1 MDQPPPVTQPAD
13 GTTAKRRRRDKRSRG
28 NGRETA
34 ASPSPRLRDVL
45 FKDLRPSDLPRNF
58 HQDLKRLYRFYL
70 DDERRAQ
77 LAAMGRIRRTFKL
90 LGWLLKSL
98 LAKLSP
104 GRRLA
109 LFASLVLCF
118 LGKVRFDLPDGD
130 VLRVNFRLAAFLILL
145 LVFMLELM
153 EKVAARDEIEVARQ
167 VQLALLPRTH
177 PQPGGW
183 SLWSFM
189 QPANDVG
196 ADLVDYI
203 DLPGGRLG
211 VVLGDVAGK
220 GLGAALLTAKLQ
232 ATLRALSLD
241 GRSLSDLGAQ
251 LNSILHRDG
260 IDNRF
265 ATMFYVEVD
274 PATGRLRYLN
284 AGHNPPFV
292 LRATGTETLEASAIP
307 LGMMEGTAYK
317 EGDLRLQPG
326 DALIVYS
333 DGLTEAR
340 NAADEEFGADR
351 LRALLPRL
359 RGLGAEQ
366 AVRLV
371 IGEVTSF
378 LGGERPHDDLSLVV
392 LVHPGGAPA
401 SAAGV
406 PPPPIVP
413 PPLARG

>member
-1 MDQPPPVTQPAD
+1 MDQPAAKTQSPD
-13 GTTAKRRRRDKRSRG
+13 EKKGKRRRKDRTSRG

-58 HQDLKRLYRFYL
+58 RLDLKRLYRFYL
-70 DDERRAQ
+70 DEERRAQ

-90 LGWLLKSL
+90 IGWLLKSL

-130 VLRVNFRLAAFLILL
+130 VLRINFRLAAYLMLL

-153 EKVAARDEIEVARQ
+153 EKVAARDEIEIARQ

-265 ATMFYVEVD
+265 ATLFYFEVD

-292 LRATGTETLEASAIP
+292 LRASGSETLEASAIP
-307 LGMMEGTAYK
+307 LGMMDGTTYEEG
-317 EGDLRLQPG
+317 GLRLEKG
-326 DALIVYS
+326 DVLVVYS
-333 DGLTEAR
+333 DGLTEAT
-340 NAADEEFGADR
+340 NASDQEFGPER

-359 RGLGAEQ
+359 RGLNAEQ

-392 LVHPGGAPA
+392 LVHPGD
-401 SAAGV
+401 AAAATGV
-406 PPPPIVP
+406 APPPVVP
-413 PPLARG
+413 PPLA

>member
-1 MDQPPPVTQPAD
+1 MDQPAAGPERPEGKRAE
-13 GTTAKRRRRDKRSRG
+13 RRRKDKPSQG
-28 NGRETA
+28 NGREA
-34 ASPSPRLRDVL
+34 AATPSPRLRDVL

-58 HQDLKRLYRFYL
+58 KQDLKRLYRFYL
-70 DDERRAQ
+70 DEERRAQ

-90 LGWLLKSL
+90 LVWLLKSL

-109 LFASLVLCF
+109 LFASLVMCF
-118 LGKVRFDLPDGD
+118 LGKFRFVLPDGD
-130 VLRVNFRLAAFLILL
+130 VVRIHFLPGGYVILL

-153 EKVAARDEIEVARQ
+153 EKVAARDEIEIARQ

-241 GRSLSDLGAQ
+241 GRPLSDLGAQ

-265 ATMFYVEVD
+265 ATLFYFEVD
-274 PATGRLRYLN
+274 PAAGRLRYLN

-292 LRATGTETLEASAIP
+292 LRMSGTESLEASAIP
-307 LGMMEGTAYK
+307 LGMLEGTAYR
-317 EGDLRLQPG
+317 EGELRLDPG
-326 DALIVYS
+326 DALVVYS

-340 NAADEEFGADR
+340 NAADEEYGAER

-359 RGLGAEQ
+359 RGLTAEQ
-366 AVRLV
+366 VVQRV
-371 IGEVTSF
+371 TGEVTSF
-378 LGGERPHDDLSLVV
+378 LGGERPHDDLSVVALVR
-392 LVHPGGAPA
+392 PGGAPA
-401 SAAGV
+401 ASAGV
-406 PPPPIVP
+406 MPPPVVP
-413 PPLARG
+413 PPLAGT

>member
-1 MDQPPPVTQPAD
+1 MDQPPPEIQPAD
-13 GTTAKRRRRDKRSRG
+13 GKTAKRRRRDKRSRG

-34 ASPSPRLRDVL
+34 VSPWPRLRDVL

-90 LGWLLKSL
+90 IGWLLKSL

-109 LFASLVLCF
+109 LFASLVLSF

-203 DLPGGRLG
+203 ELPGGRLG

-241 GRSLSDLGAQ
+241 CRSLSDLGAQ

-265 ATMFYVEVD
+265 ATMFYCEID
-274 PATGRLRYLN
+274 TATGRLRFLN

-292 LRATGTETLEASAIP
+292 LRASAIETLEASAIP
-307 LGMMEGTAYK
+307 LGMMAGTIYK
-317 EGDLRLQPG
+317 EGDLLLQPG
-326 DALIVYS
+326 DALVVYS

-340 NAADEEFGADR
+340 NAADEEFGAER

-359 RGLGAEQ
+359 RGLTAEH
-366 AVRLV
+366 AVGLL
-371 IGEVTSF
+371 IDQVTAF

-392 LVHPGGAPA
+392 LARPGA
-401 SAAGV
+401 AAGLV
-406 PPPPIVP
+406 PPPFVNPA
-413 PPLARG
+413 ARPA